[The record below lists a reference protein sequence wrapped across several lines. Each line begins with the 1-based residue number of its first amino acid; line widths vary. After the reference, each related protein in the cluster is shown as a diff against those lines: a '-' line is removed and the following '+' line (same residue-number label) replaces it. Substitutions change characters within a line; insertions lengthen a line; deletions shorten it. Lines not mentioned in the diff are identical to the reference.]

1 MNNISDIKNR
11 LQNIKETH
19 PHIFCMWNTYL
30 LKKLDSLNNLLIECD
45 KMLQTIEND
54 EIDDLD
60 EESILTILFISQ
72 FLNNE

>member
-1 MNNISDIKNR
+1 MENIINMKNR

-19 PHIFCMWNTYL
+19 PHIFYMWNTYL
-30 LKKLDSLNNLLIECD
+30 IKKLDSLNSLLIECD
-45 KMLQTIEND
+45 KILQSIENN

-60 EESILTILFISQ
+60 EGNILTILFISQ

>member
-1 MNNISDIKNR
+1 
-11 LQNIKETH
+11 
-19 PHIFCMWNTYL
+19 MWNTYL